1 MVSNTPQSDPLKEF
15 KAFQEYVRVLHCPIR
30 WNIIRLLVNDP
41 LSTHEIL
48 QGLQEI
54 GDCISRSGLY
64 YHLSELQKGDIIEL
78 AAYREEGGGA
88 PEKVW
93 RLKRK
98 EIRINLTAFPEVNDE
113 S

>member
-1 MVSNTPQSDPLKEF
+1 MVPTTSQADPLKEF
-15 KAFQEYVRVLHCPIR
+15 KAFQKYVRVLHCPIR
-30 WNIIRLLVNDP
+30 WDIIRLLANDL

-48 QGLQEI
+48 QGLQDTGEHL
-54 GDCISRSGLY
+54 SRSGLY

-98 EIRINLTAFPEVNDE
+98 EIKINLTGFPEVDHE
-113 S
+113 P

>member
-1 MVSNTPQSDPLKEF
+1 MPDPSLPDSVKEF
-15 KAFQEYVRVLHCPIR
+15 KTFQKYVRVLHCPLR
-30 WNIIRLLVNDP
+30 WTIISLLVHGP

-48 QGLQEI
+48 QGLQKKREH
-54 GDCISRSGLY
+54 ISRSGLY

-93 RLKRK
+93 QLKRK
-98 EIRINLTAFPEVNDE
+98 KITINLTALGEVDYE
-113 S
+113 P

>member
-1 MVSNTPQSDPLKEF
+1 MEEF
-15 KAFQEYVRVLHCPIR
+15 KAFQKYVQVLHCPLR
-30 WNIIRLLVNDP
+30 WTIISLLVHSP

-48 QGLQEI
+48 QGLQKKREH
-54 GDCISRSGLY
+54 ISRSGLY

-93 RLKRK
+93 QLKRK
-98 EIRINLTAFPEVNDE
+98 EITINLTALSEVNHE

>member
-1 MVSNTPQSDPLKEF
+1 MNSSTSPAHALKEF
-15 KAFQEYVRVLHCPIR
+15 KAFQKYVRVLHCPLR
-30 WNIIRLLVNDP
+30 WNIISLLVNGP

-48 QGLQEI
+48 QGLQDSREH
-54 GDCISRSGLY
+54 ISRSGLY

-98 EIRINLTAFPEVNDE
+98 EIKINLTRLSEVDDE
-113 S
+113 P

>member
-1 MVSNTPQSDPLKEF
+1 MPKTCVSDPLKEF
-15 KAFQEYVRVLHCPIR
+15 KTFQKYVRVLHCPIR
-30 WNIIRLLVNDP
+30 WDIIQLLGTDP

-48 QGLQEI
+48 EGLEDS
-54 GDCISRSGLY
+54 GEHISRSGLY